1 MHASRQIAIY
11 NNTLSFKLQTSVSL
25 KKNHTIDLF

>member
-11 NNTLSFKLQTSVSL
+11 NNTLSFSVSL